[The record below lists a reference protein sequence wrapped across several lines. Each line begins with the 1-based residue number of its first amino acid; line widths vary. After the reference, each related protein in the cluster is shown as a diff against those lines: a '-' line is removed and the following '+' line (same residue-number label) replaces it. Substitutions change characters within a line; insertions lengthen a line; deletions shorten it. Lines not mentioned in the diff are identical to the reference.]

1 MADILVYSDVLSN
14 AKELAWKGKEFA
26 GALGLGISAAALGAD
41 AAAEAAELGA
51 YGADKIYVS
60 TDAAFDGL
68 PTDVVA
74 DALAQIATEAG
85 ATYVLLGSTR
95 RGKELAGR
103 LAQKLDAGAVTD
115 VSAMAM
121 ENGELVGAHFSFGG
135 ATVARETLGS
145 AVKVFAVMPKAFEM
159 GDAVAGAGQVVTPAL
174 TLKPLGAKLVDRRK
188 KEGAA
193 VNLDAAER
201 LVCIG
206 RGLNKKEDLPMVE
219 ELCAALAAEM
229 GCTKSLCDFE
239 WLPEEPPGGPLRRQ
253 DQTGLLPLGRHLRS
267 GAAHGGN
274 QLLQTD
280 RRHQQG
286 RQDPHVRHGGLRPGG
301 RPLRPSPRAH
311 RRPQEQVAGGSGG
324 LRPSM

>member
-51 YGADKIYVS
+51 YGADKVYVS

-74 DALAQIATEAG
+74 DALAQIAKEAG

-103 LAQKLDAGAVTD
+103 LAQKLGAGAVTD
-115 VSAMAM
+115 VSAMAV

-145 AVKVFAVMPKAFEM
+145 PVKVFAVMPKAFEM

-174 TLKPLGAKLVDRRK
+174 TLKPLGAKLVDKRK

-239 WLPEEPPGGPLRRQ
+239 WLPENRLV
-253 DQTGLLPLGRHLRS
+253 GLS
-267 GAAHGGN
+267 GAKTKPAFYLSVGISG
-274 QLLQTD
+274 
-280 RRHQQG
+280 
-286 RQDPHVRHGGLRPGG
+286 
-301 RPLRPSPRAH
+301 
-311 RRPQEQVAGGSGG
+311 QVQHTVGISSSKLIATINKDEKAPIFDMADYGMVGD
-324 LRPSM
+324 LYAIVPALTAALKNR